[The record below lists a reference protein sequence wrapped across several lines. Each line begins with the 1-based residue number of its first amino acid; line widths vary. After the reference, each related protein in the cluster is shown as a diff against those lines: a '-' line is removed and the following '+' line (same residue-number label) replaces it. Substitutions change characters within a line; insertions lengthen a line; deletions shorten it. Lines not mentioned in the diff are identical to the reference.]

1 MEFNFNTLSLHV
13 PVLIQDFRACWTFHG
28 KLGSFFGEELLSL
41 LPKPK
46 PEDGIF
52 WFLIQ
57 ITNCTQNICTFFVEF
72 VNPVLIV
79 PCIKY
84 ALQSCQ
90 HLKHK
95 DFQFPVIA

>member
-1 MEFNFNTLSLHV
+1 MN
-13 PVLIQDFRACWTFHG
+13 D
-28 KLGSFFGEELLSL
+28 KLLWYVYIPCVQNDFGEELLTL

-46 PEDGIF
+46 LEDGIF

-95 DFQFPVIA
+95 DFQFPVIAR